1 MSTTLIIS
9 LALVFVLI
17 LSLPIW
23 KHSKMWG
30 GGYTPVIF
38 CCFMLGAH
46 IFTAI
51 IPSSGK

>member
-1 MSTTLIIS
+1 MSTTMIIT

-23 KHSKMWG
+23 KFSRMWG
-30 GGYTPVIF
+30 GGYTPTIF
-38 CCFMLGAH
+38 VCFMLGAH

-51 IPSSGK
+51 LPAGK